1 MDIHE
6 KTIVARMLTWAQSTA
21 PKSAVAGGRIS
32 GDKLARVLTPALGM
46 TGQQTA
52 SGLPGAAGPK
62 SGLYIA
68 QLMSLL
74 RAIQRLPRLSH
85 PPLTSKYEVSTVL
98 KTLMRDINTQRS
110 HPTQTKPRPLNRGNT
125 HPVACPGIGPAY
137 VHKLGL
143 KQALATAVNLSVA
156 VGYLNTA
163 LGFNRLMKILEYALK
178 TQTSN
183 ETTRLIPTGSA
194 PPLSPFIA
202 LMFSFHALQNKRK
215 RRRAKAKVKLRR

>member
-32 GDKLARVLTPALGM
+32 GDKLARVLTPALVM
-46 TGQQTA
+46 ISQQTA
-52 SGLPGAAGPK
+52 SGLPGAADPK
-62 SGLYIA
+62 SGLNIA
-68 QLMSLL
+68 HLMSLVT
-74 RAIQRLPRLSH
+74 AIQRLPRLAHS
-85 PPLTSKYEVSTVL
+85 PLTNKYEVSTVL
-98 KTLMRDINTQRS
+98 KALIRDINTHS
-110 HPTQTKPRPLNRGNT
+110 AHLTQTKHRPVNSGNT
-125 HPVACPGIGPAY
+125 HPVARPVIEAAY
-137 VHKLGL
+137 EPKLGL
-143 KQALATAVNLSVA
+143 NQALATAVNVSVA

-163 LGFNRLMKILEYALK
+163 LGFTRLMQILEYALK

-215 RRRAKAKVKLRR
+215 RRRAKAKAKLRR